1 MSLNATG
8 LFLRRGSA
16 SKVANLSQRFSWFEF
31 VVMAKRFVDP
41 VDQKK
46 KIIGINLISN
56 KLMLF

>member
-1 MSLNATG
+1 
-8 LFLRRGSA
+8 
-16 SKVANLSQRFSWFEF
+16 
-31 VVMAKRFVDP
+31 MAKRFVDP